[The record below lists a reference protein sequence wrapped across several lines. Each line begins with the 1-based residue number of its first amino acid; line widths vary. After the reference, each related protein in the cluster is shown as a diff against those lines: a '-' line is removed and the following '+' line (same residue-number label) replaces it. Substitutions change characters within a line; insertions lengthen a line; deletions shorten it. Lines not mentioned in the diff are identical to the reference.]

1 LHPSRNILFLG
12 SKFLLQFS
20 HVVLNIFQLGLSH
33 GDFVVFRLFHFFLA
47 ALTMS
52 SLRKTF
58 WVITVDRFFVF
69 SRPRHVQT
77 RTLFII

>member
-1 LHPSRNILFLG
+1 
-12 SKFLLQFS
+12 
-20 HVVLNIFQLGLSH
+20 
-33 GDFVVFRLFHFFLA
+33 
-47 ALTMS
+47 LTMS

-69 SRPRHVQT
+69 NRPRHVQT